1 MVLLRIGDLS
11 VDEDDVSLVIGDF
24 FEIGVV
30 VLIRTGDD
38 TALLADDGALED
50 SLSGGVIPSNI

>member
-11 VDEDDVSLVIGDF
+11 VDEDDVSLVFGDF